1 MAMIQDHMN
10 SMQMYRQAGAQGV
23 PANTGLGMAL
33 ENQARADYERT
44 KYTAPLHMA
53 EDSARP
59 GADPGWTTG
68 AGAAPEYYNY
78 NAPPPAKYDVPTP
91 QKERMVAKQAI
102 RDAVGST
109 QGAQG
114 ALAVP
119 RPDPITEDEV
129 DYLQTMMSQAKLADF
144 DMYVNSFVD
153 PRKPGNMKWLMGVYP
168 EFVNRRLQQVH
179 TDYEFALR
187 NQLIDQ
193 WGINTFDD
201 LHFKYLVDQ
210 GVIKGPSLRNEVT
223 KKDLEEGYSAGY
235 LSPYNP
241 RFHDMRVGGVKLP
254 FSSARF
260 GRRPELTDTGR
271 AAWSIG
277 NSYPLGKS
285 RTYKGMAAGMYGVDA
300 AGRTGLQTES
310 EGLRFTPNT
319 NQAVDRIG
327 FTPP

>member
-1 MAMIQDHMN
+1 
-10 SMQMYRQAGAQGV
+10 MYRQAGAQGV

-44 KYTAPLHMA
+44 KYSAPLHMA
-53 EDSARP
+53 EGAARP
-59 GADPGWTTG
+59 QGNPGWATG

-91 QKERMVAKQAI
+91 QKERMVARQAI
-102 RDAVGST
+102 RDAVTETAAASP
-109 QGAQG
+109 
-114 ALAVP
+114 AVP
-119 RPDPITEDEV
+119 RPDPITDEEV

-153 PRKPGNMKWLMGVYP
+153 PRKPGNLKWLMGVYP

-210 GVIKGPSLRNEVT
+210 GVIKGPSLRNEVSDA
-223 KKDLEEGYSAGY
+223 DLKAGYSAGY

-241 RFHDMRVGGVKLP
+241 RFHDMRTGGVKLP

-260 GRRPELTDTGR
+260 GRRPVATEKGR

-277 NSYPLGKS
+277 DSYPLGQD
-285 RTYKGMAAGMYGVDA
+285 REYVGMAKRIYGVDQT
-300 AGRTGLQTES
+300 GRDGLQALS
-310 EGLRFTPNT
+310 EAQRLTQNP
-319 NQAVDRIG
+319 NQAVDKIG
-327 FTPP
+327 F

>member
-1 MAMIQDHMN
+1 MIQDHG
-10 SMQMYRQAGAQGV
+10 SAMQLYRQAGSQGV

-33 ENQARADYERT
+33 RNQDRADYERT
-44 KYTAPLHMA
+44 KYSAPLHMA
-53 EDSARP
+53 EGAAVP
-59 GADPGWTTG
+59 GAKPGLDIG

-91 QKERMVAKQAI
+91 QKERMVARQAI
-102 RDAVGST
+102 RDAVTETAAASP
-109 QGAQG
+109 
-114 ALAVP
+114 AVP
-119 RPDPITEDEV
+119 RPDPITDEEV

-223 KKDLEEGYSAGY
+223 KADLEAGYSAGY

-260 GRRPELTDTGR
+260 GRRPVASNEGR
-271 AAWSIG
+271 TAWSIG
-277 NSYPLGKS
+277 NSYPLGQDRS
-285 RTYKGMAAGMYGVDA
+285 YINMATEMYNPRRRRG
-300 AGRTGLQTES
+300 GENNLQTLS
-310 EGLRFTPNT
+310 EGRRLTQNT
-319 NQAVDRIG
+319 NQEADRIG
-327 FTPP
+327 F

>member
-1 MAMIQDHMN
+1 
-10 SMQMYRQAGAQGV
+10 MYRQAGAQGV

-44 KYTAPLHMA
+44 KYSAPLYMR
-53 EDSARP
+53 E
-59 GADPGWTTG
+59 GAAYPADGDPAFHVGP
-68 AGAAPEYYNY
+68 GAAPEYYNY

-91 QKERMVAKQAI
+91 QKERMVARQAI
-102 RDAVGST
+102 RDAVTETAAAS
-109 QGAQG
+109 A
-114 ALAVP
+114 AVP
-119 RPDPITEDEV
+119 RPDPITDEEV

-153 PRKPGNMKWLMGVYP
+153 PRKPGNLKWLMGVYP

-223 KKDLEEGYSAGY
+223 KEDLEEGYSAGY

-260 GRRPELTDTGR
+260 GRRPAATNEGR

-277 NSYPLGKS
+277 DSYPLGKD
-285 RTYKGMAAGMYGVDA
+285 RDYVGMAAEMYNRTA
-300 AGRTGLQTES
+300 RNAGATGLQAQS
-310 EGLRFTPNT
+310 EDRRLTQNT
-319 NQAVDRIG
+319 NQAIDRIG
-327 FTPP
+327 GF